1 MNLVKYQPSKLLSS
15 VCDDFFN
22 QSLSDV
28 VGSDLT
34 FTQPSVNIV
43 ENDEFF
49 NVEVAAPGLSKK
61 DFNIEVKGDHLV
73 ISAKKEDK
81 KEEEVDGKITR
92 SEFNYSSFTRSF
104 YLPEMVE
111 ADKIT
116 ATYKEGIL
124 YLQLPKK
131 EEAKVKAPKTIEIK

>member
-1 MNLVKYQPSKLLSS
+1 MNPVKYQPSKLLSS
-15 VCDDFFN
+15 VFDDFFN

-61 DFNIEVKGDHLV
+61 DFNIEVKGDHLE

-81 KEEEVDGKITR
+81 KEEKVDGKITR

>member
-15 VCDDFFN
+15 VFDDFFN